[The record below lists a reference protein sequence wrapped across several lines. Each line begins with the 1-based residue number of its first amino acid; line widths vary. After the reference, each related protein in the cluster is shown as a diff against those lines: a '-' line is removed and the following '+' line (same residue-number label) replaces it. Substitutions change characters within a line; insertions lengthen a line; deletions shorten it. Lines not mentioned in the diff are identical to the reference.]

1 MRIEE
6 LRLPKGARH
15 RPKRLGFG
23 TGSGH
28 GKTSGRGTK
37 GQGARTGFSVPPWFE
52 GGQMPLVRRIPKRG
66 FHNHHRVAYQVVNV
80 RDLERIEADVIT
92 PEILLKEKLV
102 ERETMPV
109 KILGEG
115 EIKKPKRV
123 AAHRFSAKAIEK
135 IKKAGGTIEILQA
148 QAIRDKGQET
158 RDKGQGKDDIGV

>member
-15 RPKRLGFG
+15 RPKRRGFG

-28 GKTSGRGTK
+28 GKTAGRGTK

-66 FHNHHRVAYQVVNV
+66 FHNRYRIAYQVVNV
-80 RDLERIEADVIT
+80 RELERIEADVIT
-92 PEILLKEKLV
+92 PGILLKEKLV
-102 ERETMPV
+102 EKETSPV

-123 AAHRFSAKAIEK
+123 VAHQFSAKAIEK
-135 IKKAGGTIEILQA
+135 IKKAGGTIEV
-148 QAIRDKGQET
+148 
-158 RDKGQGKDDIGV
+158 IGDRK

>member
-1 MRIEE
+1 MILSQ
-6 LRLPKGARH
+6 LRPPLGSK
-15 RPKRLGFG
+15 KRRKIVGRG
-23 TGSGH
+23 PGSGH
-28 GKTSGRGTK
+28 GKTSCRGQKGQMARAGRGPRL
-37 GQGARTGFSVPPWFE
+37 GFE

-148 QAIRDKGQET
+148 PNPQ
-158 RDKGQGKDDIGV
+158 GQGAGVKDQR